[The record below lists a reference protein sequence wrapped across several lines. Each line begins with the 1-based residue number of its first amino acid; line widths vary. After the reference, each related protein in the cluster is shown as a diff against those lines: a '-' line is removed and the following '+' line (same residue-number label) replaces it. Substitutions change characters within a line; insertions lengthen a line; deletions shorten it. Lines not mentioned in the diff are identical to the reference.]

1 VDMEQVAVGIAG
13 LATAY
18 ACFSAIRLIRDH
30 LKYWKNPHQQR
41 LIIYIILMVP
51 LFAVDSLIGLV
62 DIDASESVEMVLD
75 SVKECYEA
83 WVIASFLNLMF
94 SYLNVDVGQIP
105 ENLKDNVIHQV
116 APLNWFLKD
125 WKLTPQSVRYLR
137 LWTMQFVYLRP
148 ILSIL
153 SLALEMNG
161 QLDKYSTYITIVLN
175 VSVTMAVYA
184 LMMCYHAF
192 HTELAPHR
200 PLAQFLCIK
209 GVVFFAFWQGVVL
222 SILVSFKIIHASHWY
237 TVDEVDEGIQNFL
250 VCIEMVGFSFAH
262 DYAFSAAE
270 FKPDYVPPKPAVAH
284 SDLGK
289 PHVH

>member
-1 VDMEQVAVGIAG
+1 
-13 LATAY
+13 
-18 ACFSAIRLIRDH
+18 
-30 LKYWKNPHQQR
+30 
-41 LIIYIILMVP
+41 MVP

-192 HTELAPHR
+192 HNELAPHR

-237 TVDEVDEGIQNFL
+237 TVEEVDEAIQNFL